1 MFRRILVANR
11 GEIACRV
18 IQTARRLGV
27 ETVAV
32 YSEADARAMHVRM
45 ADAAYCIG
53 SAASSDSYLRG
64 ERVLQVAADS
74 GAEAIHPGY
83 GFLSEN
89 ADFADAVE
97 HPVTEM
103 ITGVDAVELAAPSS
117 VPSPLSPRPRP
128 RLGKLVQLLVAPGQ
142 RVAPGEAVAVLEAMK
157 MEHTLVAAA
166 EATVDVLHAAAG
178 DVVAQ
183 KALLVTFAT
192 EEAA

>member
-74 GAEAIHPGY
+74 GAEVPPRPAAP
-83 GFLSEN
+83 
-89 ADFADAVE
+89 
-97 HPVTEM
+97 
-103 ITGVDAVELAAPSS
+103 LAAALAP
-117 VPSPLSPRPRP
+117 PHAPRAHPPRS
-128 RLGKLVQLLVAPGQ
+128 R
-142 RVAPGEAVAVLEAMK
+142 
-157 MEHTLVAAA
+157 
-166 EATVDVLHAAAG
+166 
-178 DVVAQ
+178 
-183 KALLVTFAT
+183 
-192 EEAA
+192 